1 MYIAMN
7 RFRVVPG
14 FEEAFENQWKARE
27 GRLAEM
33 PGYIEFHMLKGPKAE
48 DHTLYAS
55 HTVWETHGH
64 FVAWTK
70 SEQFRAAHARDTSP
84 QLFEASDILKKHQHK
99 IKIIPLSFDPKY
111 SLILER
117 EYPKNR
123 CFNLLLLVN
132 NIV

>member
-14 FEEAFENQWKARE
+14 FEEAFEAQWRARQ

-55 HTVWETHGH
+55 HTVWESQEDFT
-64 FVAWTK
+64 AWTK
-70 SEQFRAAHARDTSP
+70 SEQFRVAHARAGESKVQYLSGP
-84 QLFEASDILKKHQHK
+84 HFEGFEV
-99 IKIIPLSFDPKY
+99 IIHEDRNGKRADA
-111 SLILER
+111 EAA
-117 EYPKNR
+117 
-123 CFNLLLLVN
+123 
-132 NIV
+132 